1 MYLLK
6 AGTVYF
12 LWVFAAGFAL
22 GVVRELWLTPWL
34 GTRVAELA
42 EMPLMLVVVVL
53 AARWTVGR
61 FTLPTS
67 MPARWGVGLLAVGW
81 LLLAEIALVIGLRG
95 LTLME
100 YVAARDPVAGTAYA
114 LSLLLMAAMPWL
126 VGRAGP

>member
-34 GTRVAELA
+34 GTRVTELA